1 MTDQP
6 IVSETA
12 AEDAVRILLVDDHPM
27 MRRGLRDLLAMED
40 DMNPVGEAA
49 GGLEAIRMAVELE
62 PDLILLDLNMPGM
75 DGLETL
81 RQMRDQ
87 QIDARIIMFTVSDDQ
102 SDVLEAL
109 RHGADGYLLK
119 DMDPD
124 ALVEHVR
131 LAARGKLALSPEL
144 TMVLAE
150 AIRERPKTQSQVQAA
165 NLTKREKDVLKLITK
180 GLSNKMIARRLDIA
194 EGTVKVHVKRLL
206 SKLGMRSRTEAAV
219 WVVENNIA

>member
-1 MTDQP
+1 MTDHP
-6 IVSETA
+6 TTA
-12 AEDAVRILLVDDHPM
+12 EAMAEDPVRILLVDDHPM
-27 MRRGLRDLLAMED
+27 MRRGMRDLLAMED
-40 DMNPVGEAA
+40 DMDPVGEA
-49 GGLEAIRMAVELE
+49 GSGEEAVRMAVELE

-87 QIDARIIMFTVSDDQ
+87 QVDARIIMFTVSDDH

-119 DMDPD
+119 DMDAD
-124 ALVEHVR
+124 ELVEHVR
-131 LAARGKLALSPEL
+131 LAAKGKLALSPEL

-150 AIRERPKTQSQVQAA
+150 AIRERPKTPSQVQAA
-165 NLTKREKDVLKLITK
+165 NLTRREKDVLKLISK

-206 SKLGMRSRTEAAV
+206 SKLDMRSRTEAAV
-219 WVVENNIA
+219 WVVENHIT